1 MTRVPATRTRAIEAA
16 GLCLALSLPFSAT
29 AESPETD
36 WLAFAR
42 GALPVA
48 TGGAAEEM
56 RVGIEQALQLI
67 DGDERGFV
75 LTRKPGGADTTIVFV
90 YELPALTTFA
100 AFAVPNVLETPSPS
114 QTFFKTVSIAG
125 SAAGPEGPFIE
136 LGSGT
141 LATHATK
148 GEWTRIPATQAAAVR
163 WVRLTL
169 QGGINV
175 ERDQTFFEFSEI
187 AGYGEQEPP
196 PLSQAFTGKWQGRGV
211 KLDLQQDG
219 VSVSGCYEGAGELDG
234 TVSGNLLYAQ
244 GEDEKS
250 GIPSVFVLSVGPDN
264 EIIGVRSTNGA
275 PFKLYRG
282 DPAPALKLACPG
294 REVVPVG
301 CGSVLHGIQ
310 FDFDS
315 AAIRPESS
323 PHLDA
328 LYDGLV
334 QSPAAAITVIG
345 HTSSEGSE
353 DYNQD
358 LSERRAAAVT
368 EALVSRGLDAGRLA
382 AAGRGE
388 AEPIAD
394 NATEAGRALNRRVEV
409 ACR

>member
-1 MTRVPATRTRAIEAA
+1 MTRVPARRSRTITAA
-16 GLCLALSLPFSAT
+16 GLCLALSLPFSAG
-29 AESPETD
+29 AEAPPTD

-75 LTRKPGGADTTIVFV
+75 LTPKPGGPDTTLVFV
-90 YELPALTTFA
+90 YELPALTTFT

-114 QTFFKTVSIAG
+114 QTFFQTVSIAG
-125 SAAGPEGPFIE
+125 SAAGPDGPFIE
-136 LGSGT
+136 LGRGT
-141 LATHATK
+141 LATHAAK
-148 GEWTRIPATQAAAVR
+148 GESTRIPATQAAAVR
-163 WVRLTL
+163 WVQLTL

-219 VSVSGCYEGAGELDG
+219 VSVSGCYDGAGELDG

-250 GIPSVFVLSVGPDN
+250 GVPSVFVLSVGPDD

-294 REVVPVG
+294 REVAPPG

-315 AAIRPESS
+315 AAIRPESG

-328 LYDGLV
+328 LYDGLA
-334 QSPAAAITVIG
+334 QDPAAAIIVIG
-345 HTSSEGSE
+345 HTSSEGAE
-353 DYNQD
+353 AYNQD

-368 EALVSRGLDAGRLA
+368 EALVARGLDAGRLA

-388 AEPIAD
+388 ADPIAD
-394 NATEAGRALNRRVEV
+394 NATEAGRALNRRVEI